1 MFMTFVVPR
10 GVAAAILM
18 LCLSVGEVSASEA
31 KVGFSPGGT
40 AQALVLETIKQARQ
54 QLDVA
59 AYSFTSKVIAE
70 AVRDAKQRGVVVRV
84 IADAE
89 ANSGKYS
96 AVTFLAN
103 QGVNVR
109 INTRYAF
116 MHNKFIIADQ
126 QTVQTGSFNYSASAN
141 SRNAENVLVLNNVPA
156 LANTYRQEFN
166 RLWAESTPIKANY

>member
-1 MFMTFVVPR
+1 MLMTFADPR
-10 GVAAAILM
+10 GAAAATLM
-18 LCLSVGEVSASEA
+18 LCLSIGNVLASEA

-40 AQALVLETIKQARQ
+40 AQALVLDTLKQARQ

-89 ANSGKYS
+89 ENSGKYS
-96 AVTFLAN
+96 VVTFLAN

-109 INTRYAF
+109 ISNRYAS

-141 SRNAENVLVLNNVPA
+141 KRNAENVLVLKDVPA
-156 LANTYRQEFN
+156 LANTYSQEFN
-166 RLWAESTPIKANY
+166 RLWAEAIPVKASY